1 MKPHVLS
8 KMGQR
13 TVEPPISWL
22 MHAALSRPKL
32 ISLAAGFTDS
42 ASLPVAEA
50 RVALNQ
56 VLRSPKTGQPA
67 LQYGSTAGDPVL
79 RKLTAEYLR
88 KLDFQAVTSSSFS
101 SSSLVLEPKS
111 RTSLRANTSAWRA
124 RTKDE
129 DEKTYSPNRLL
140 ITSGSQQLLYMTT
153 EALCDEGDIVLVED
167 PTYFVYLGILQ
178 SRGLRTRGVRLE
190 RDGLDLAH
198 LEGVLQSLKRSGELR
213 RVKMIYLVSYFQ
225 NPTGVTTSFVKK
237 VEALK
242 KLKQFERAAG
252 HPIYLLEDAAY
263 RELCFQ
269 PGNAAVPAA
278 GSSGVS
284 PLGSTQG
291 GTPCKLA
298 GEDACATPTAPVQG
312 FNARICSGGSLLV
325 WRGEG
330 EEKSALA
337 VPGAADRVI
346 YAGTFTKPF
355 ATGARVGY
363 GVLPEPV
370 FSAVKHIK
378 GNHDFGTANLL
389 QQLFVRALASGIY
402 EQQVARLQKRYAYKA
417 RVMKRA
423 IQKHFP
429 SAVEWWE
436 PEGGL
441 YFWAR
446 LPRNVPTGVKSKVFQ
461 TALKNDVLYVP
472 GEICYAD
479 DAARRKPNREMR
491 ISFGNA
497 SEADIREG
505 IKRLGKVLRKFV

>member
-1 MKPHVLS
+1 MKSQVLS

-13 TVEPPISWL
+13 TTEPPISWL

-32 ISLAAGFTDS
+32 ISLAAGFTDN

-50 RVALNQ
+50 RTALNQ

-67 LQYGSTAGDPVL
+67 LQYGITAGDTTL
-79 RKLTAEYLR
+79 RQLTARHLQ
-88 KLDFQAVTSSSFS
+88 KLDGVTAHDKNHSF
-101 SSSLVLEPKS
+101 E
-111 RTSLRANTSAWRA
+111 
-124 RTKDE
+124 
-129 DEKTYSPNRLL
+129 RLL
-140 ITSGSQQLLYMTT
+140 ITGGSQQLLYMTT

-167 PTYFVYLGILQ
+167 PTYFVYLSILQ
-178 SRGLRTRGVRLE
+178 SRGLRARAVRLE
-190 RDGLDLAH
+190 RDGLHLVH
-198 LEGVLQSLKRSGELR
+198 LESVLQSLKRSGELR

-225 NPTGVTTSFVKK
+225 NPTGVTTSFGKK
-237 VEALK
+237 RGILRLLK
-242 KLKQFERAAG
+242 KIERPAG

-263 RELCFQ
+263 RELRFQ
-269 PGNAAVPAA
+269 KDNKAQSSVSTPSPRPSGERVGARGFEFETPGLLSPPL
-278 GSSGVS
+278 SS
-284 PLGSTQG
+284 
-291 GTPCKLA
+291 
-298 GEDACATPTAPVQG
+298 
-312 FNARICSGGSLLV
+312 FSG
-325 WRGEG
+325 GEG
-330 EEKSALA
+330 EVKSALA

-370 FSAVKHIK
+370 FTAVKHIK

-402 EQQVARLQKRYAYKA
+402 GRHVARLQKRYAYKA
-417 RVMKRA
+417 RLMKLA
-423 IQKHFP
+423 IEKHFP
-429 SAVEWWE
+429 PAVEWWE

-446 LPRNVPTGVKSKVFQ
+446 LPRNIPTGLKSKVFS

-479 DAARRKPNREMR
+479 DAARRKPNHEMR

-497 SEADIREG
+497 SEKDIQEG
-505 IKRLGKVLRKFV
+505 IARLGKVLRKFL

>member
-1 MKPHVLS
+1 MKTQVLS
-8 KMGQR
+8 KMGRR

-50 RVALNQ
+50 RAALNQ

-67 LQYGSTAGDPVL
+67 LQYGATAGDTTL
-79 RKLTAEYLR
+79 RQLTAEYLR
-88 KLDFQAVTSSSFS
+88 KLDLQAVSSSFS
-101 SSSLVLEPKS
+101 SSSLVIEPKS
-111 RTSLRANTSAWRA
+111 RTSLRANASARRV

-129 DEKTYSPNRLL
+129 DEKAFSPERLL

-153 EALCDEGDIVLVED
+153 EALCDEGDIVLVEE

-178 SRGLRTRGVRLE
+178 SRGLRARGVRLE

-198 LEGVLQSLKRSGELR
+198 LESVLQSLKRSGELR

-237 VEALK
+237 IGALK
-242 KLKQFERAAG
+242 LLKRFERAAG

-263 RELCFQ
+263 RELRFD
-269 PGNAAVPAA
+269 PVAAVCDRRTSDEMTNIRRSQTAA
-278 GSSGVS
+278 TSYG
-284 PLGSTQG
+284 
-291 GTPCKLA
+291 
-298 GEDACATPTAPVQG
+298 
-312 FNARICSGGSLLV
+312 
-325 WRGEG
+325 
-330 EEKSALA
+330 EKSALA
-337 VPGAADRVI
+337 VPGAAERVI

-402 EQQVARLQKRYAYKA
+402 ERQVARLQKRYAHKA
-417 RVMKRA
+417 RVMKLA
-423 IQKHFP
+423 IEKHFP

-436 PEGGL
+436 PEGGM

-446 LPRNVPTGVKSKVFQ
+446 LPRNVPTGVKSNVFS

-479 DAARRKPNREMR
+479 DPARRKPNHEMR

-505 IKRLGKVLRKFV
+505 IKRLGRVLRKFI